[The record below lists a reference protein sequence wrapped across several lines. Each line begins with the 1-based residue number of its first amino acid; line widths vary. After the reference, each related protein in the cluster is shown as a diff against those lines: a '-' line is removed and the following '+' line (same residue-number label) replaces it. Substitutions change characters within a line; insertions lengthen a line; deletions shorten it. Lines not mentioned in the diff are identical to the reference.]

1 MSKPRLVLVTRRRNR
16 RQRSPVRT
24 FRMTV
29 SSFHYDE
36 RRHQPLEFES
46 YFKTN
51 RRARRRADIKRIRS
65 ALEQKGR
72 RHFHYWL
79 LKHLNVRLE
88 RSVLVNFE
96 KEQRAKRQVEQV
108 YASVRRL
115 MMRRIDRRW
124 VAEELP
130 SGKMRFARRR
140 EHGKT

>member
-1 MSKPRLVLVTRRRNR
+1 MTRER
-16 RQRSPVRT
+16 RQRGRVLVRT

-46 YFKTN
+46 YFKIS
-51 RRARRRADIKRIRS
+51 RKARRRADITRIRS

-79 LKHLNVRLE
+79 LKHLKVRLE
-88 RSVLVNFE
+88 RSVQVNFE
-96 KEQRAKRQVEQV
+96 KEQRAKRQVQQV

-115 MMRRIDRRW
+115 MMRRVDRRW
-124 VAEELP
+124 MAEKLP
-130 SGKMRFARRR
+130 SGKMRFAKRRTKLVR
-140 EHGKT
+140 K